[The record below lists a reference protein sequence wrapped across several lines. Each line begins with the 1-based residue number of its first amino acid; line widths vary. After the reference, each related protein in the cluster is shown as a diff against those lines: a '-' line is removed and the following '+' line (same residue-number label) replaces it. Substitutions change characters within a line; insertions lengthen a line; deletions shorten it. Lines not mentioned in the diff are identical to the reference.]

1 MISIIMSV
9 ITVLSCFAGLTFS
22 VGAETSGDYE
32 YEVLDDGTVS
42 ITKYNGDD
50 TEIEIPSEIAKK
62 KVTVIGEYVFRF
74 FADITSVKI
83 PYGVTKIDFGAFAD
97 CTGLTSVVIPDSVTE
112 IVEFA
117 FSACSGLTNLI
128 IPNSVTKI
136 GKYAFGGCVGLTSI
150 TIPDSVTEI
159 CGYGDYGVFS
169 GCTGLKS
176 ITISK
181 NITELSGS
189 AFSGC
194 TGLTTVMIPNNI
206 NVICQSAFSCC
217 TGLTSLIMPNS
228 IMEIGYHAFSGCTG
242 LTNVAIPDSVRV
254 IDYEAFSD
262 CTGLTSITIPG
273 SVTEIGYQAFG
284 YYDYFD
290 VDNRYKI
297 KKIDN
302 FTICG
307 QPGSVAE
314 EYANEN
320 GFKFVDI
327 NSCGHTD
334 TCLRNIINETC
345 EQNGY
350 SGDLYCKVCG
360 ALIKK
365 GEQTDKT
372 EHQFVNGKCTVCGAS
387 EDGTDMKKTI
397 ASMSVGDTITF
408 GSYPQTDVTSELGS
422 QLTAAAPST
431 DEWTSYDYY
440 YDGEQS
446 DYMKYYDLSYNSNTY
461 RGVYFTKYRPY
472 SWDKTDI
479 PNNPRIGSNQVE
491 NGYGSNIIYW
501 FRYDPLAWRIL
512 DPSTGYIMCED
523 IIDSQPFNDK
533 YYIDEDDNQLCY
545 NDETYKNYAN
555 NWEYS
560 TIRRWLNETF
570 FVTAFSSSE
579 RSQIPCTKLTTPAY
593 STSYSQYDVGETG
606 DYIFL
611 PSYYDMINISYG
623 FSSDNSDCD
632 MNRNAHSSDY
642 AKSQGIA
649 VSGSYTDKSDEF
661 ASCYRLRSAGKG
673 SAHTTNVF
681 TRGDVDSN
689 LYDSSHTDFGIRPVL
704 CFNPTSTATPP
715 KTGEYEIKL
724 YSNVPAMIVGKGR
737 TIGAVVQLEHNGKVV
752 DGEGETA
759 YSVVSSNND
768 IVSTEDISNASDGTS
783 FLINGVEEGE
793 AVITITEHNSGAI
806 LSVKVQVDQGI
817 LTFNAATLP
826 SYYNRKNEYNGCIS
840 GMYID
845 EFKMTEK
852 DSDNMSVTFNVYNTV
867 NIVGSVDVYGADGKI
882 IRSKQI
888 KRFDG
893 GFVTSITDALV
904 TGYKLIENTVT
915 GDILTYKQED
925 YSTKTPITVDVP
937 KGGHIEITN
946 DPLYSNTCAVYNFSE
961 FITTSI
967 LMFGDVLSV
976 SAETKKEISAQT
988 GKNIVDKFLK
998 QYIAS
1003 MSGNTCNDKI
1013 AKLGEKFVKKLTEK
1027 SLKKILASGI
1037 TGELATFVD
1046 DGKAILKECDIDL
1059 EKEITSAA
1067 GSIGISIL
1075 EGNLRKAMGPFGSV
1089 LDGMFKFTEYLS
1101 YTCFLVDVCKVHDD
1115 HAFCIYFNDKN
1126 GCLCN
1131 NEVTVK
1137 SYEEDVDLSKLN
1149 FVMHS
1154 VVMSNDTDLTGYMK
1168 DALNKLS
1175 DKYIVRNIYLER
1187 DGKISQPGQY
1197 VQVSI
1202 PVPENWSPDRCKLYW
1217 VQDDGT
1223 LQEISVTVS
1232 AGRLEFVTNHFSYYA
1247 IVYNEDSAGASEKL
1261 EFADNSNIDGRID
1274 EENNRVSV
1282 FPSSNAGISFDEFKA
1297 MFKGIISVAGEKI
1310 EKVFNGMKF
1319 MFGDKEYTLILKGD
1333 ANADSKINASDART
1347 ILRIAARLEQPD
1359 EITKDAADID
1369 SDGKITSAEARSV
1382 LRFAAKLQNKIY
1394 E

>member
-1 MISIIMSV
+1 MRTLGRRMISIIMSV

-22 VGAETSGDYE
+22 VC
-32 YEVLDDGTVS
+32 
-42 ITKYNGDD
+42 
-50 TEIEIPSEIAKK
+50 
-62 KVTVIGEYVFRF
+62 
-74 FADITSVKI
+74 AD
-83 PYGVTKIDFGAFAD
+83 
-97 CTGLTSVVIPDSVTE
+97 
-112 IVEFA
+112 
-117 FSACSGLTNLI
+117 N
-128 IPNSVTKI
+128 
-136 GKYAFGGCVGLTSI
+136 
-150 TIPDSVTEI
+150 
-159 CGYGDYGVFS
+159 
-169 GCTGLKS
+169 
-176 ITISK
+176 
-181 NITELSGS
+181 
-189 AFSGC
+189 
-194 TGLTTVMIPNNI
+194 
-206 NVICQSAFSCC
+206 
-217 TGLTSLIMPNS
+217 
-228 IMEIGYHAFSGCTG
+228 
-242 LTNVAIPDSVRV
+242 
-254 IDYEAFSD
+254 
-262 CTGLTSITIPG
+262 
-273 SVTEIGYQAFG
+273 
-284 YYDYFD
+284 
-290 VDNRYKI
+290 
-297 KKIDN
+297 
-302 FTICG
+302 
-307 QPGSVAE
+307 
-314 EYANEN
+314 
-320 GFKFVDI
+320 
-327 NSCGHTD
+327 
-334 TCLRNIINETC
+334 
-345 EQNGY
+345 
-350 SGDLYCKVCG
+350 
-360 ALIKK
+360 
-365 GEQTDKT
+365 
-372 EHQFVNGKCTVCGAS
+372 
-387 EDGTDMKKTI
+387 GTDMKKTV

-408 GSYPQTDVTSELGS
+408 GSYPQTDVTSELGTE
-422 QLTAAAPST
+422 LTAAAPST

-446 DYMKYYDLSYNSNTY
+446 DYMKYYDLSYNGDRY
-461 RGVYFTKYRPY
+461 RGVYFTKYRQWY
-472 SWDKTDI
+472 WNFNTKLSMAI
-479 PNNPRIGSNQVE
+479 QSPNDYFTNNV
-491 NGYGSNIIYW
+491 YW
-501 FRYDPLAWRIL
+501 FKYDPLTWRIL

-533 YYIDEDDNQLCY
+533 YYINENDNQLCY
-545 NDETYKNYAN
+545 NDETYTNYAN

-570 FVTAFSSSE
+570 FVAAFSTSE

-593 STSYSQYDVGETG
+593 STSCSQYDVGETG
-606 DYIFL
+606 DYVFL
-611 PSYYDMINISYG
+611 PSYRDMINSSYG
-623 FSSDNSDCD
+623 FSSDYSYSDINRRAHSSDYAKSQGVYCHTLYKDKCD
-632 MNRNAHSSDY
+632 KYASDYCLRSAGSRSCYTIGVKYSGEVCEYWNTHYADDGIRPALCFNPTSTATPPNDSGDGIKQTISSMSVGDTITFGSYPQTEVTSELGSELTAAAPSTDEWTSYDYYYDGKQSDFMKYYDLSYNGSRYRGVYFTQYRPYYWNATDSAYQSTYQADNGYNTNNVYWFRYDPLTWRILDPSTGYVICEDIIDSQAFNDKYYEYGNDVYGYIAYYNDETYTHYANNWEYSTIRSWLNNKFFVTAFSPSERSQIPCAKLTTPAYSTECSEYDVGETFDYVFLPSYQDMVNPSYGFSYDRFDEEMNRRAHSSDY
-642 AKSQGIA
+642 AKSQGIY
-649 VSGSYTDKSDEF
+649 VEMSCVDKYNKCTSF
-661 ASCYRLRSAGKG
+661 YCLRSAGDRTDAISG
-673 SAHTTNVF
+673 VGNYGNV
-681 TRGDVDSN
+681 DYVWYS
-689 LYDSSHTDFGIRPVL
+689 LSSLNNNIRPAL